1 MHPVIKSHLNSFVS
15 EHGLSTLSEPKQFEA
30 FVNYCVLSQFYLGQ
44 IDPSQHIY
52 SGDDPGIDGI
62 LFVLDGELV
71 TSLAEVREIINKPK
85 NDMEATVCFIQS
97 KSGEDWK
104 KKEINTFESA
114 IIDFLREDSL
124 YPHDEYLK
132 ERKEIFLEIVSKLR
146 KIRNG
151 KPNVYCYYATSGK
164 YRGEVEIEAALQSI
178 RIRLEDSGYF
188 HSIEVFPIDR
198 DKAVEFW
205 VSSYSPIDCTISVIA
220 SASFPKSKGIEES
233 YVVTLYAKEFL
244 EKVLMDS
251 NGVLRKEIFEENV
264 RDFLGTTESDVN
276 AEIGSALG
284 NEEKRS
290 RFGILNNGIT
300 VISPD
305 VRLQGTDL
313 YMENFQIV
321 NGCQTS
327 NVLFENR
334 GSVTDDVTLTVKIIE
349 TTDLEIVDEIVRA
362 TNNQNKVE
370 DYQFLASLDAV
381 KNIQKYFLARSADE
395 DHKIYFARRH
405 RQYAG
410 QGIPDIRVFDIR
422 EIARCVG
429 AMFFDRPDLATRY
442 PNQLTTELK
451 SLVFNPNNREEI
463 YYAAAF
469 TLYRLLLHI
478 GNNRIPYK
486 YRRFKWYI
494 LMLIKFEVA
503 DGTIPRTDSSKI
515 EALCEKIISVID
527 NNDERNVDRILKCCD
542 VLDGLGEVSNDRM
555 KRQALVDEAKQ
566 SILKK

>member
-1 MHPVIKSHLNSFVS
+1 MHPVVKSHLESFVS
-15 EHGLSTLSEPKQFEA
+15 EHGLNTLDESKQFEA
-30 FVNYCVLSQFYLGQ
+30 FVNYCVLSQFYLGA

-62 LFVLDGELV
+62 LFVLDGELI
-71 TSLAEVREIINKPK
+71 TSLAEVREILNKPK
-85 NDMEATVCFIQS
+85 NDMEATICFIQS
-97 KSGEDWK
+97 KSGEGWQ

-114 IIDFLREDSL
+114 IMDFLREDSL
-124 YPHDEYLK
+124 YPQDEFLK
-132 ERKEIFLEIVSKLR
+132 ERKEIFTEIISKLR
-146 KIRNG
+146 KIKNG
-151 KPNVYCYYATSGK
+151 KPNVYCYYATTGR
-164 YRGEVEIEAALQSI
+164 YRGENEISAAIDSI
-178 RIRLEDSGYF
+178 KIQLEDAGYF
-188 HSIEVFPIDR
+188 HSIEVIPVDR
-198 DKAVEFW
+198 DRLIDIW

-264 RDFLGTTESDVN
+264 RDFLGSESDVN
-276 AEIGSALG
+276 NEIGGALG
-284 NEEKRS
+284 NDERRG

-305 VRLQGTDL
+305 IRLQGTDL

-334 GSVTDDVTLTVKIIE
+334 DSVTEDVTLTVKIIE

-370 DYQFLASLDAV
+370 DYQFLASLDVV
-381 KNIQKYFLARSADE
+381 KNIQKYFMARGTEE
-395 DHKIYFARRH
+395 DHRVYFARRH
-405 RQYAG
+405 RQYSG

-442 PNQLTTELK
+442 PNQLTAELK

-463 YYAAAF
+463 YYTAAF
-469 TLYRLLLHI
+469 ALYRLLLHI

-486 YRRFKWYI
+486 YRRFKWYL
-494 LMLIKFEVA
+494 LMLLKYEVGGA
-503 DGTIPRTDSSKI
+503 KIPRTDSSKI
-515 EALCEKIISVID
+515 ETLCERIISVVD
-527 NNDERNVDRILKCCD
+527 NNEDKNVARILKCCEAIKD
-542 VLDGLGEVSNDRM
+542 LGEVSNDRM
-555 KRQALVDEAKQ
+555 KRQTLVEEAKDA
-566 SILKK
+566 ILNK